1 MEIRNKVLCALGKSG
16 RTGLQIARYFKILGA
31 PYLVLFVVQ
40 FFEFEVERMDLS
52 LSDFHNLAG
61 ITRYDLRGRV

>member
-16 RTGLQIARYFKILGA
+16 RTGLQIVRYFKILGA

-40 FFEFEVERMDLS
+40 FFEF
-52 LSDFHNLAG
+52 
-61 ITRYDLRGRV
+61 

>member
-40 FFEFEVERMDLS
+40 FFEF
-52 LSDFHNLAG
+52 
-61 ITRYDLRGRV
+61 